1 MPITIPKEV
10 QEFIS
15 GKMAWVA
22 TADKNGKPNL
32 APKGTL
38 QLIDEKTLAFADIF
52 SFKTREALE
61 QNTQIAI
68 SVVDSTKPVGYQF
81 KGKAELLKDGPLVAQ
96 VREKVKKMNLPEP
109 ACVVKI
115 SVEEIYSLTP
125 GPDAGK
131 KIV

>member
-10 QEFIS
+10 QEFIH

-38 QLIDEKTLAFADIF
+38 QLIDDNTLAFADIF

-81 KGKAELLKDGPLVAQ
+81 KGKAELLKEGPLVVQ
-96 VREKVKKMNLPEP
+96 LKERVEKMKLPAP
-109 ACVVKI
+109 AYVVKI
-115 SVEEIYSLTP
+115 TVEEIYNLTP
-125 GPDAGK
+125 GPEAGK
-131 KIV
+131 KIA